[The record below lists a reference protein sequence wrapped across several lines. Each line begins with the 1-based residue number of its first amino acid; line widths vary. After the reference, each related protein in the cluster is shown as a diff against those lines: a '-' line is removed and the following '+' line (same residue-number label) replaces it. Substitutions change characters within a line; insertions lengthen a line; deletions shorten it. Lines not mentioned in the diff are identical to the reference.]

1 MSRIDWSA
9 VRGRHRLASV
19 ARRSGIDL
27 PTDTGDITI
36 CCPMP
41 GHDDAT
47 PSMVLHLDTDRYHC
61 FGCGG
66 HGDVIQWVQDLQGL
80 NAVDAAR
87 ILDADRQLAVPASVA
102 GTREA
107 TRVRPDACSVSP
119 GRPRPE
125 RPDRDRTPPER
136 VHAALEAAW
145 TYYSYPI
152 LHRRGVDYL
161 AGRDIDITALEA
173 EVGQAVI
180 GHTPA
185 RIDGLITHLRNDGF
199 RADELVDA
207 SLACRY
213 PDSRCF
219 DFFRHRAVMP
229 IRDDNGR
236 LAGLIG
242 RTTTN
247 AGGPKYLN
255 MSRTHSYD
263 KTTALYRPATQVLD
277 RHANVI
283 VCEGTLDA
291 LAIAAQAAAS
301 GLSDRYAPVTP
312 SGVAL
317 SDHQLHNILAIH
329 PLPPVFAGDGDAAGR
344 RATVGWATRAALAG
358 RESVVATWPDDHDP
372 ASWIAVHGESG
383 LLALTRKG
391 CLDPASTGLRPRHA
405 GEIIAQ
411 AALWEVAS
419 GLVSLESALAAA
431 LAPHDRLPSA
441 AAARYVTAV
450 AKTFAPTVSMAEL
463 ETLHQRC
470 MDTDHLRPQPKRK
483 WAPQVAATHQRS
495 IGNQPER

>member
-1 MSRIDWSA
+1 VSRIDWSA

-19 ARRSGIDL
+19 ARRSGIHL
-27 PTDTGDITI
+27 PTETGDITI

-41 GHDDAT
+41 GHDDTT
-47 PSMVLHLDTDRYHC
+47 PSMVLHLDSDRYHC
-61 FGCGG
+61 FGCGA
-66 HGDVIQWVQDLQGL
+66 HGDVIQWIQDLQGL

-87 ILDADRQLAVPASVA
+87 TLDADQRLAMPASVT
-102 GTREA
+102 GTRDA
-107 TRVRPDACSVSP
+107 ARVHRDGYAVSS

-125 RPDRDRTPPER
+125 RPDLDRTQPER
-136 VHAALEAAW
+136 VHATLEAAW
-145 TYYSYPI
+145 TYYSYPV

-185 RIDGLITHLRNDGF
+185 RIDGLINHLASRGF
-199 RADELVDA
+199 SVDELVDA

-213 PDSRCF
+213 PDGRCF

-229 IRDDNGR
+229 IRDDIGR

-242 RTTTN
+242 RTTTD

-255 MSRTHSYD
+255 MSRTHSYN
-263 KTTALYRPATQVLD
+263 KATALYRPSKQVLD

-291 LAIAAQAAAS
+291 LAIAAQAATS
-301 GLSDRYAPVTP
+301 GLSDRYAPVAP

-317 SDHQLHNILAIH
+317 SDHQLHDILAIH
-329 PLPPVFAGDGDAAGR
+329 PLPPVFSGDGDAAGR
-344 RATVGWATRAALAG
+344 RATVEWATRAALAG
-358 RESVVATWPDDHDP
+358 RESVVATWPDGHDP
-372 ASWIAVHGESG
+372 ASWLALCGESG

-411 AALWEVAS
+411 AALAHAAS
-419 GLVSLESALAAA
+419 GLVSLEDALTAAI
-431 LAPHDRLPSA
+431 APHAHLHGA
-441 AAARYVTAV
+441 AAARYVSAV
-450 AKTFAPTVSMAEL
+450 AQSFAPIVSTAKL
-463 ETLHQRC
+463 EAIHQRC
-470 MDTDHLRPQPKRK
+470 ADRGLVRQSSLRRTARDVVTP
-483 WAPQVAATHQRS
+483 
-495 IGNQPER
+495 